1 MFRARHSLLLNL
13 SAWQKLPYCY
23 FCVSCLRCSSKSTTV
38 LNASKK
44 RGRNQLLM
52 FGVVGLPAFSYA
64 GMISWNL
71 RTYSRINTEA
81 YNDYENR
88 SKATKLNFAPHFEHV
103 ITFFFVFMDLC
114 APKPKKNPA
123 QHLIC
128 SRFKGATAQWYIE
141 TDYRPHWRLRMRCQL
156 QWRSTLQS
164 QNHLEDKEN
173 GKADDKK
180 RHKRWYAQ
188 CWNRWNSGN
197 SDNVEI
203 KYEGSVDKLKFD
215 TKEVGNKSGIQNTE
229 YLYIR
234 AAV

>member
-1 MFRARHSLLLNL
+1 MFTTRFCLLLNRPV
-13 SAWQKLPYCY
+13 WQKLPYCY
-23 FCVSCLRCSSKSTTV
+23 FCVSFLRCGYKSTAV

-88 SKATKLNFAPHFEHV
+88 SKATKLNFATHFANV
-103 ITFFFVFMDLC
+103 ITFFCLRGFVCSKAKTKL
-114 APKPKKNPA
+114 A

-128 SRFKGATAQWYIE
+128 SRFKGTTAQWYIE
-141 TDYRPHWRLRMRCQL
+141 TDYRPQWQLGMKCQL

-164 QNHLEDKEN
+164 QNHLEDTRMESPTIRKRTKDDTCSAGIAEILEKRIKLKEN
-173 GKADDKK
+173 TKV
-180 RHKRWYAQ
+180 RWI
-188 CWNRWNSGN
+188 N
-197 SDNVEI
+197 
-203 KYEGSVDKLKFD
+203 
-215 TKEVGNKSGIQNTE
+215 
-229 YLYIR
+229 
-234 AAV
+234 